1 MGIKTKPN
9 TPRDSLFKSKL
20 LTSQESINQN
30 QSANVKNTKTIQ
42 NTGLKRDTSTGKIS
56 NSMKSKPSSKD
67 LNMRNTGIDFN
78 LNKVRTSNQTRGIE
92 SKSVDQNEFK

>member
-1 MGIKTKPN
+1 
-9 TPRDSLFKSKL
+9 
-20 LTSQESINQN
+20 
-30 QSANVKNTKTIQ
+30 
-42 NTGLKRDTSTGKIS
+42 
-56 NSMKSKPSSKD
+56 MKSKPSSKD